1 MLPYVPYMDP
11 MILWVYISKFY
22 IQFKPYGNWLMT
34 MPSCGNVNNV
44 LTTAWTT
51 TVIRSLSLGKKE
63 GFLCFSFLCWCC
75 WRVRPPTIYYFFLA
89 PHIKNHPTVPGPPHV
104 LPLPTTSGRHGVSCP
119 NSNAA
124 SAKLWV
130 DVSCGGSWNI
140 HESQHLKQSGSP

>member
-11 MILWVYISKFY
+11 MILWVYINKCY

-75 WRVRPPTIYYFFLA
+75 WRVRPPTIYYFFC
-89 PHIKNHPTVPGPPHV
+89 PTYQE
-104 LPLPTTSGRHGVSCP
+104 SP
-119 NSNAA
+119 NSPRAPTC
-124 SAKLWV
+124 SAFANDFGTPRCFVSQFKRGKREVVGGCELWWILEHPL
-130 DVSCGGSWNI
+130 SRKI
-140 HESQHLKQSGSP
+140 